1 MGRKRSRGQR
11 HKPTRS
17 VRRPGL
23 LGIVRL
29 TDRGGVVETAEGR
42 MRLAGRSLRE
52 VMDGDTVSVSLHRGP
67 RGERRALV
75 ESVIE
80 RSADSFVGTY
90 EQAGPLGVVRP
101 LDARSRADFFMPPE
115 DASAENLGVVEGD
128 VVCARIVSYPTR
140 LESGVVTIERRIGGA
155 DARDAGIWCVMARYG
170 LEEGYPEA
178 ALVEAEALE
187 LDVEAA
193 LEDPLRRDIRDRFVV
208 TIDPVDARDFD
219 DAISLEE
226 APGGGILLGVHIAD
240 VSHYVDWG
248 SSIDLEARSRA
259 TSVYLADRVLPML
272 PERLSCDLCSL
283 VAGEDRLAVTIDIE
297 LDPVGHV
304 RRYEAYPSVIRSSAR
319 LSYEQAD
326 ELMRDGAGEG
336 KDEGEGRT
344 GASRERDVV
353 PVGGASVAELIAAAE
368 AHGVDLRAF
377 LARARDRARARMAIR
392 YARGA
397 VDFETVEV
405 HAVLDERGY
414 PVDLVGRE
422 RTEATGL
429 IEEAMLVA
437 NECVADLL
445 SAEDLVCAYRV
456 HEPPSPDHLH
466 DAAHALIELD
476 AIPRDLARAIAL
488 GDRSAMR
495 TAIERSHG
503 TGASEAV
510 NALLLRSMK
519 RAVYKPRN
527 EGHYAL
533 GAPAYCHFT
542 SPIRRYPDLVVHRA
556 LKMELA
562 RRLLGARAARDR
574 ARRLVGTGGESLEN
588 VIAYI
593 CRRSSERERVADA
606 ASRASQKVEAARY
619 YSERVGERVAG
630 TICWMDAAGAFV
642 RLDGTHAE
650 GLVRMADLGGERFD
664 FDERTL
670 TASGCSTGAAI
681 RLGDRVIVEVA
692 STNPVR
698 GHINLRLVH
707 RMRALH

>member
-11 HKPTRS
+11 RKPTRS

-23 LGIVRL
+23 LGVVRL

-128 VVCARIVSYPTR
+128 VVRARIVSYPTR

-155 DARDAGIWCVMARYG
+155 DAPDAGIWCVMAHYG

-193 LEDPLRRDIRDRFVV
+193 LEDPLRRDIRERFAV

-226 APGGGILLGVHIAD
+226 ASGGGWLLGVHIAD

-283 VAGEDRLAVTIDIE
+283 VAGEDRLAVTVDIE
-297 LDPVGHV
+297 LDPAGRI

-326 ELMRDGAGEG
+326 ELLCGGA
-336 KDEGEGRT
+336 GEGRT

-353 PVGGASVAELIAAAE
+353 PVGGASVAELVAAAE
-368 AHGVDLRAF
+368 AHGVDLRDF
-377 LARARDRARARMAIR
+377 LARARDLARARMAIR

-405 HAVLDERGY
+405 HAVLDERGC

-445 SAEDLVCAYRV
+445 SADDLACAYRV
-456 HEPPSPDHLH
+456 HEPPSPDHLQ
-466 DAAHALIELD
+466 DAAHALTELD
-476 AIPRDLARAIAL
+476 AIPRDLARTIAL

-542 SPIRRYPDLVVHRA
+542 SPIRRYPDLVVHRT

-562 RRLLGARAARDR
+562 RRTPGARVARDR

-630 TICWMDAAGAFV
+630 TVCWMDAAGAFV

-670 TASGCSTGAAI
+670 TASGCSTGSAI

-692 STNPVR
+692 SANPVR

>member
-17 VRRPGL
+17 VRHPGL

-75 ESVIE
+75 ESVVE

-155 DARDAGIWCVMARYG
+155 DAPDAGIWCVMARYG

-193 LEDPLRRDIRDRFVV
+193 LEDPLRRDIRDRFAV

-226 APGGGILLGVHIAD
+226 ASGGGWLLGVHIAD

-248 SSIDLEARSRA
+248 SSIDLEARSRT

-283 VAGEDRLAVTIDIE
+283 VAGEDRLAVTVDIE
-297 LDPVGHV
+297 LDPAGRV

-326 ELMRDGAGEG
+326 ELLRRDAGEG
-336 KDEGEGRT
+336 QT
-344 GASRERDVV
+344 GAPRGRDVV
-353 PVGGASVAELIAAAE
+353 PVGGASVAELLAAAE
-368 AHGVDLRAF
+368 VRGVDLRDF
-377 LARARDRARARMAIR
+377 LARARDLARARIAIR
-392 YARGA
+392 CARGA

-445 SAEDLVCAYRV
+445 SADDLACAYRV

-466 DAAHALIELD
+466 DAAHALTELD

-542 SPIRRYPDLVVHRA
+542 SPIRRYPDLVAHRA

-562 RRLLGARAARDR
+562 RRSLGARAARDR

-642 RLDGTHAE
+642 RLDGAHAE